1 MFMGP
6 LEAVKPW
13 QTNQLM
19 GVVRFRDRVYNLAKG
34 VSNSKAINN
43 DYNVVMSDELLR
55 EMHKTIKKVTN
66 NIEKLSFNTAI
77 SNLMIY
83 SNILQGYT
91 KNDNSK
97 LISKEAIE
105 TLLLL
110 LSPFAP
116 HVAEE
121 CWLLLGYQT
130 SISNVKWPEYDEN
143 LCKEIMTTI
152 VIQVNGKYRAKLE
165 LTNDVK
171 EDEVVEEALKQSSVT
186 KYTDG
191 LNIKKTIY
199 VPGKILNI
207 VV

>member
-19 GVVRFRDRVYNLAKG
+19 GVVRFRDRVYNIARG
-34 VSNSKAINN
+34 GGGSIITNDAIQ
-43 DYNVVMSDELLR
+43 DDELLR

-66 NIEKLSFNTAI
+66 DIEKLSFNTAI
-77 SNLMIY
+77 SNLMIF
-83 SNILQGYT
+83 SNTLAGY
-91 KNDNSK
+91 KDNEPIPK
-97 LISKEAIE
+97 QAIE

-121 CWLLLGYQT
+121 CWKILGYSNT
-130 SISNVKWPEYDEN
+130 SISHVSWPQYDEL
-143 LCKEIMTTI
+143 LCRETFATV
-152 VIQVNGKYRAKLE
+152 VIQVNGKFRSKLE
-165 LTNDVK
+165 LPIDVK
-171 EDEVVEEALKQSSVT
+171 EDDVLIEALKQNSVT
-186 KYTDG
+186 RYTDG
-191 LNIKKTIY
+191 STIKKTIY